1 LYVPLLW
8 LFNERASHSAG
19 ITLLQMQIV
28 INNIIN
34 KICSETK
41 KTVKHEVIRVTALT
55 TGSEAWWQ
63 SKNGPEW
70 NVGRRTIASRSGG
83 VIRQERRRTSPI
95 KRVWLYVTGVTDH
108 HQNARPQSLE
118 RIPGYRRLAVAGRV
132 QPRVARKLL
141 FYPFRE

>member
-70 NVGRRTIASRSGG
+70 
-83 VIRQERRRTSPI
+83 ERRKENYRVTFWWRDPAGTQRTSPI